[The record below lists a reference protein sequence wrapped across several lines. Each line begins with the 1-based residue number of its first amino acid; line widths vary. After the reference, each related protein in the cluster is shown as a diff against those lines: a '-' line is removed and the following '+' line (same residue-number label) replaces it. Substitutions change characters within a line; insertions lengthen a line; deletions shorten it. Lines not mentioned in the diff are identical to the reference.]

1 MKIET
6 LRGGKYKVCPEVGA
20 DFVLYRKE
28 LATYGLTEEEELS
41 PEVWQQILNDVL
53 IPRAKKRA
61 MHLLEQQDRSV
72 FQLERKLTEGGYP
85 SEAVRAALDYVAS
98 FHYTDDER
106 LAANYVRSQAESRS
120 RLRIRQDL
128 VRRGISEEIIDA
140 ALEAEYP
147 DSERPLI
154 ESLLKKKGYDRDT
167 ATEQDKA
174 RMVRF
179 LGQRGF
185 VLSDIYS
192 ALR

>member
-1 MKIET
+1 MQIEAM
-6 LRGGKYKVCPEVGA
+6 RGGKYRVCPEGGA

-28 LATYGLTEEEELS
+28 LAAYGLSEEEELS
-41 PEVWQQILNDVL
+41 PETRQQILEEVL

-72 FQLERKLTEGGYP
+72 SQLERKLTEGGYP
-85 SEAVRAALDYVAS
+85 PEAVRAAMDYVAS
-98 FHYTDDER
+98 FHYTDDGR
-106 LAANYVRSQAESRS
+106 LARNYVRSQSESRS

-128 VRRGISEEIIDA
+128 MRRGIADDIIDA
-140 ALEAEYP
+140 ALEEEYP
-147 DSERPLI
+147 ESEAPLI
-154 ESLLKKKGYDRDT
+154 ESLLKKKGYDRET
-167 ATEQDKA
+167 ATEQEKA

-185 VLSDIYS
+185 SMSDIYS